1 MSKSIKYKIKFWGR
15 HVLNNTLGRV
25 HFRVRSNRKDILV
38 FSSRRS
44 GSTWLMELLSYDK
57 LTRRILEPFD
67 IIFNDNPYERCLPSH
82 KEGYFF
88 DLSTDDQDKLF
99 RFYADLASGRK
110 VIRTQ
115 WKLWQDDY
123 HFRYDRTVFK
133 VFYIKEYMKELEQ
146 RFPCHIIYLLRHP
159 IGSAMSNIRLGWV
172 TAFEAYWGS
181 QTFRKKKLTA
191 AQCDVIDRI
200 HESGTELERYTAGWF
215 VENVTS
221 LKTAPES
228 DWMVLRYED
237 MVMHPEQTV
246 VALRDRFQVGG
257 CDEMI
262 EQYRDPSFNAF
273 DSETKLRTA
282 APEEI
287 AYSWRK
293 HFKIQEHP
301 LMGELFGAFENE
313 YYDLGEF

>member
-1 MSKSIKYKIKFWGR
+1 MSKSLKYQLKFWGR
-15 HVLNNTLGRV
+15 HVLNNTLGRI
-25 HFRVRSNRKDILV
+25 HIRVPSDRKDILV

-57 LTRRILEPFD
+57 HTRRVLEPFD

-88 DLSTDDQDKLF
+88 DLSDEDQEKLF
-99 RFYADLASGRK
+99 HFYGDLASGRK
-110 VIRTQ
+110 IIRTQ
-115 WKLWQDDY
+115 WKLWRDDY
-123 HFRYDRTVFK
+123 HFRYDRTIFK
-133 VFYIKEYMKELEQ
+133 IFYIKEYMEELGR
-146 RFPCHIIYLLRHP
+146 RFPCHILYLLRHP

-172 TAFEAYWGS
+172 TAFEAYWAS
-181 QTFRKKKLTA
+181 ERFRDEKLTA
-191 AQCDVIDRI
+191 AQRHVIDQV
-200 HESGTELERYTAGWF
+200 HEQGTELERYTTGWF
-215 VENVTS
+215 LENVTS
-221 LKTAPES
+221 LQAAPGS

-246 VALRDRFQVGG
+246 VALRDQFEIGG

-262 EQYRDPSFNAF
+262 EQYRNPSFNAF

-287 AYSWRK
+287 AYSWRER
-293 HFKIQEHP
+293 FKTEEHP
-301 LMGELFGAFENE
+301 LMGALFGVFENE
-313 YYDLGEF
+313 YYTLEG

>member
-1 MSKSIKYKIKFWGR
+1 MSKSLKYQLKFWGR

-25 HFRVRSNRKDILV
+25 HFRLPSNRKDILV

-57 LTRRILEPFD
+57 RTRRILEPFD
-67 IIFNDNPYERCLPSH
+67 VIFNDNPYEDILPAH

-88 DLSTDDQDKLF
+88 DLSEDDQENLF
-99 RFYADLASGRK
+99 TFYRDLSVGRK

-115 WKLWQDDY
+115 WKLWRDDY
-123 HFRYDRTVFK
+123 HFFYDRTVFK
-133 VFYIKEYMKELEQ
+133 LFYIKEYMEALGK

-172 TAFEAYWGS
+172 TAFEAYRGS
-181 QTFRKKKLTA
+181 EGFRADKLIE
-191 AQCDVIDRI
+191 AQRSVIDRI
-200 HESGTELERYTAGWF
+200 HAEGTELERYTAGWF
-215 VENVTS
+215 VENI
-221 LKTAPES
+221 TALRAAPTS
-228 DWMVLRYED
+228 DWLVLRYED
-237 MVMHPEQTV
+237 MVMHPDQTV
-246 VALRDRFQVGG
+246 VELRDRFQIGG

-262 EQYRDPSFNAF
+262 EQYRNPSFNAF

-287 AYSWRK
+287 AYSWKK
-293 HFKIQEHP
+293 HFRIEEHP
-301 LMGELFGAFENE
+301 LMRELFEAFENG
-313 YYDLGEF
+313 YYTLEG